1 MLISLVMTRGEAKTY
16 TIEFKP
22 PEEQSDPLLDGIFP
36 DSEWLAEL
44 PFNTDL
50 LKFFISDRPLD
61 DAQGVIKLPP
71 IPFAKSTKNKTRF
84 EMQNDRGRRLLS
96 SKGYPIT
103 QIFLYNAAIDVSIID
118 EQKPIY
124 LGVSTAT
131 PLVIVDG
138 PEAFGID
145 EDDSDIGEDD
155 GDDDPDENEDVVVI
169 DDLTNQELATRYLR
183 FFLQHHVKF
192 FKGSK
197 LTSNQLRAAI
207 EANAPTN
214 VHIDLLAGRALTNAF
229 TDHFG
234 TGMEKR
240 GTRIDGDVKR
250 FWKDFHVHIH
260 RPDPLER
267 SWYDPAIPPNLQQ

>member
-96 SKGYPIT
+96 SKENPVT
-103 QIFLYNAAIDVSIID
+103 KQFLYNAAIDVSIID

-124 LGVSTAT
+124 IGV
-131 PLVIVDG
+131 G
-138 PEAFGID
+138 PAEKP
-145 EDDSDIGEDD
+145 
-155 GDDDPDENEDVVVI
+155 DDD
-169 DDLTNQELATRYLR
+169 DDQGDREREAAVEYLNAFVR
-183 FFLQHHVKF
+183 QNVQFY
-192 FKGSK
+192 KGSR
-197 LTSNQLRAAI
+197 LTSAQVLAAI
-207 EANAPTN
+207 ESVAPDDIRTEL
-214 VHIDLLAGRALTNAF
+214 IDRADITLAVKSRYGIV
-229 TDHFG
+229 
-234 TGMEKR
+234 MEKEP
-240 GTRIDGDVKR
+240 TRIDGKSQKY
-250 FWKDFHVHIH
+250 WQDFGIAL
-260 RPDPLER
+260 D
-267 SWYDPAIPPNLQQ
+267 